1 MWTFLKGFTGAGL
14 LTGLVSLL
22 ASPEIMA
29 VVPEKYATIGKA
41 VAAALVIVGI
51 RRRLPTS

>member
-1 MWTFLKGFTGAGL
+1 MWKFLKGFTGAGL